1 MIATDQI
8 TAAALDYV
16 EGWFDGDADRMRR
29 ALHPDL
35 AKRRLCVDEAGNE
48 RIETLTADQMIGWTA
63 DGEGRDRDPGDRQ
76 IEVTVHHVDDDIAT
90 ATCLCALYVDY
101 LQLARTAGRL
111 EDRERPVGTRACR
124 ADGACR

>member
-1 MIATDQI
+1 MSEIVVTDAI

-35 AKRRLCVDEAGNE
+35 AKRRLRAADDGEE
-48 RIETLTADQMIGWTA
+48 QIQTLTADQMIGWTA
-63 DGEGRDRDPGDRQ
+63 DGEGRARDPGDRQ
-76 IEVTVHHVDDDIAT
+76 IDITVDHVADGIAT

-101 LQLARTAGRL
+101 LQLARTA
-111 EDRERPVGTRACR
+111 
-124 ADGACR
+124 DGWKIVNVLWEPRT

>member
-1 MIATDQI
+1 MERIDTMIATDQI

-35 AKRRLCVDEAGNE
+35 VKRRLRALGNGAE
-48 RIETLTADQMIGWTA
+48 HIETLTADQMIGWTA
-63 DGEGRDRDPGDRQ
+63 DGEGRELDPGDRQ
-76 IEVTVHHVDDDIAT
+76 IDVTVHHVDDGIAT

-101 LQLARTAGRL
+101 LQLARTADGWKIVNVL
-111 EDRERPVGTRACR
+111 WAARA
-124 ADGACR
+124 

>member
-35 AKRRLCVDEAGNE
+35 VKRRLRVDDPDGEQ
-48 RIETLTADQMIGWTA
+48 IETLTADQMIGWTA
-63 DGEGRDRDPGDRQ
+63 DGEGRELDPGDRR
-76 IEVTVHHVDDDIAT
+76 IDITVHHVDDGIAT

-101 LQLARTAGRL
+101 LQLARTAAGWKIVNVLWTPR
-111 EDRERPVGTRACR
+111 T
-124 ADGACR
+124 

>member
-35 AKRRLCVDEAGNE
+35 AKRRL
-48 RIETLTADQMIGWTA
+48 
-63 DGEGRDRDPGDRQ
+63 
-76 IEVTVHHVDDDIAT
+76 
-90 ATCLCALYVDY
+90 
-101 LQLARTAGRL
+101 
-111 EDRERPVGTRACR
+111 R
-124 ADGACR
+124 ADGGRRARSRR